1 MKVVICGAG
10 QVGFNIARY
19 LSSETNDITV
29 VDQSPELV
37 RRISDT
43 LDAQGV
49 VGHASH
55 PDVLDRAGVA
65 EADILIAVTQADE
78 VNMVACQVAYS
89 LFDVPT
95 RIARIRNQSYL
106 DPRWAALFSRDHLPI
121 DVIISPEVEVARAIV
136 RNMQV
141 PGAFDMIPMA
151 DDKVKVIGV
160 RCHDETPVLH
170 TPLRQLTQLFP
181 DLAVTIVGVVRG
193 DRAFLPTKDDQL
205 LPGDEVYFVV
215 DSRHV
220 GRAMS
225 AFGHEEPEA
234 RRVVVIGGGNIG
246 LYLAQEI
253 DKLSGVMVKVIER
266 DPERARAI
274 VPELPER
281 VVVLNGNALEQEILE
296 EANVDLS
303 EMAVSVTDSD
313 EVNILSALLAK
324 RQGVGR
330 TVALL
335 NTTGYAALVGN
346 LGIDVVVNPRAITV
360 STILQH
366 VRRGRIRQVHSLREG
381 LGEIMEG
388 DAPENSSL
396 CGAELRDTKL
406 PPGTIVG
413 AIVRDGEV
421 IEPRGDTKI
430 LANDRVILFAASN
443 AVKDVEKLF
452 SVGLEYF

>member
-1 MKVVICGAG
+1 MKVLICGAG

-19 LSSETNDITV
+19 LSTETNDITV
-29 VDQSPELV
+29 VDQSSELV

-55 PDVLDRAGVA
+55 PDVLERAGVRD
-65 EADILIAVTQADE
+65 ADILIAVTQADE

-89 LFDVPT
+89 LFGVPT

-106 DPRWAALFSRDHLPI
+106 DPRWANLFSRDHLPI

-141 PGAFDMIPMA
+141 PGAFEMIPMA

-193 DRAFLPTKDDQL
+193 DRAFVPSKEDQL

-266 DPERARAI
+266 NEERAHAI
-274 VPELPER
+274 ASELPER

-296 EANVDLS
+296 EANVGTS

-324 RQGVGR
+324 RQGAGR

-396 CGAELRDTKL
+396 CGSELRDTKL

-421 IEPRGDTKI
+421 IEPRGETKI
-430 LANDRVILFAASN
+430 QANDRVVLFAASN

-452 SVGLEYF
+452 SVGLEFF